1 MAGYSYKAM
10 NANGKTISGIID
22 ADSAKAARAKLRRDG
37 MYPTEIAEIS
47 EDKALRGKGLSM
59 EIDIK
64 SLRGKVGIQD
74 LAMTVRQLATMAGAG
89 IPLVESIGALSSQ
102 VEDVVL
108 KKTLSQ
114 VRDKVNEGSSLANAL
129 KDFPKIFTPLFI
141 NMVNAGENS
150 GTLDIVLARLAD
162 FTESQMQ
169 LQQKIRSA
177 MIYPIMMAIIGSGIM
192 GYLVAFVIPK
202 ITKIFEGMDK
212 ALPAMT
218 VALLSVS
225 LFIKSYWYLIVLA
238 IVGIVYGLRK
248 YRATEKGCELTDRM
262 LLKMPIY
269 GRLLLKVAVA
279 RFVRTLGTLLKSGVP
294 IMSALEIVKNVVNNK
309 VLEKAI
315 ENARENVK
323 EGEAIAKPLDRS
335 GIFPPVVI
343 HMIHVGESTGE
354 LENMLFRVADAY
366 EVEVETTI
374 NGLTAIFEPIM
385 LLAMAGL
392 VGFAVIAIL
401 LPIMDMTSGLQ

>member
-1 MAGYSYKAM
+1 M
-10 NANGKTISGIID
+10 NANGKTISGIVD
-22 ADSAKAARAKLRRDG
+22 AESAKAARAKLRRDG
-37 MYPTEIAEIS
+37 MFPTEIAEVS
-47 EDKALRGKGLSM
+47 EDKRLRGKGLSM

-64 SLRGKVGIQD
+64 SMRGKVGIQD

-89 IPLVESIGALSSQ
+89 IPLVESIGALSNQ

-129 KDFPKIFTPLFI
+129 KDFPKIFTPLFV
-141 NMVNAGENS
+141 NMVSAGENS
-150 GTLDIVLARLAD
+150 GTLDIVLSRLAD
-162 FTESQMQ
+162 FTESQMT
-169 LQQKIRSA
+169 LRQKIRSA
-177 MIYPIMMAIIGSGIM
+177 MIYPIMMAVIGSGIVS
-192 GYLVAFVIPK
+192 YLVAFVIPK

-212 ALPAMT
+212 ALPAVT
-218 VALLSVS
+218 LALLSVS
-225 LFIKSYWYLIVLA
+225 LFIKSYWYLIILMIA
-238 IVGIVYGLRK
+238 GIVYGLRRW
-248 YRATEKGCELTDRM
+248 RATERGRELSDRF
-262 LLKMPIY
+262 LLKLPIY
-269 GRLLLKVAVA
+269 GKLLLKIAVA

-323 EGEAIAKPLDRS
+323 EGEAIAKPLERS

-366 EVEVETTI
+366 EVEVESTI

>member
-1 MAGYSYKAM
+1 M
-10 NANGKTISGIID
+10 NANGKTISGIVD

-37 MYPTEIAEIS
+37 MFPTEIAEVS
-47 EDKALRGKGLSM
+47 EEKGLRGKGLSM

-89 IPLVESIGALSSQ
+89 IPLVESIGALSNQ

-129 KDFPKIFTPLFI
+129 KDFPKIFTPLFV
-141 NMVNAGENS
+141 NMVSAGENS
-150 GTLDIVLARLAD
+150 GTLDIVLSRLAD

-169 LQQKIRSA
+169 LRQKIRSA
-177 MIYPIMMAIIGSGIM
+177 MIYPIMMAIIGSGIVS
-192 GYLVAFVIPK
+192 YLVAFVIPK

-212 ALPAMT
+212 ALPAVT

-225 LFIKSYWYLIVLA
+225 LFIKSYWYLIILMIA
-238 IVGIVYGLRK
+238 GMVYGLRRW
-248 YRATEKGCELTDRM
+248 RATERGRELSDRF
-262 LLKMPIY
+262 LLKLPIY
-269 GRLLLKVAVA
+269 GKLLLKIAVA

-323 EGEAIAKPLDRS
+323 EGEAIAKPLERS

>member
-1 MAGYSYKAM
+1 MAVYSYKAM
-10 NANGKTISGIID
+10 NANGKTISGIVD
-22 ADSAKAARAKLRRDG
+22 AESAKAARAKLRRDG
-37 MYPTEIAEIS
+37 MFPTEIAEVS
-47 EDKALRGKGLSM
+47 EDKRLRGKGLSM

-64 SLRGKVGIQD
+64 SMRGKVGIQD

-89 IPLVESIGALSSQ
+89 IPLVESIGALSNQ

-129 KDFPKIFTPLFI
+129 KDFPKIFTPLFV
-141 NMVNAGENS
+141 NMVSAGENS
-150 GTLDIVLARLAD
+150 GTLDIVLSRLAD
-162 FTESQMQ
+162 FTESQMT
-169 LQQKIRSA
+169 LRQKIRSA
-177 MIYPIMMAIIGSGIM
+177 MIYPIMMAVIGSGIVS
-192 GYLVAFVIPK
+192 YLVAFVIPK

-212 ALPAMT
+212 ALPAVT
-218 VALLSVS
+218 LALLSVS
-225 LFIKSYWYLIVLA
+225 LFIKSYWYLIILMIA
-238 IVGIVYGLRK
+238 GIVYGLRRW
-248 YRATEKGCELTDRM
+248 RATERGRELSDRF
-262 LLKMPIY
+262 LLKLPIY
-269 GRLLLKVAVA
+269 GKLLLKIAVA

-323 EGEAIAKPLDRS
+323 EGEAIAKPLERS

-366 EVEVETTI
+366 EVEVESTI

>member
-1 MAGYSYKAM
+1 VAVYSYKAM
-10 NANGKTISGIID
+10 NANGKTISGIVD
-22 ADSAKAARAKLRRDG
+22 AESAKAARAKLRRDG
-37 MYPTEIAEIS
+37 MFPTEIAEVS
-47 EDKALRGKGLSM
+47 EDKRLRGKGLSM

-64 SLRGKVGIQD
+64 SMRGKVGIQD

-89 IPLVESIGALSSQ
+89 IPLVESIGALSNQ

-129 KDFPKIFTPLFI
+129 KDFPKIFTPLFV
-141 NMVNAGENS
+141 NMVSAGENS
-150 GTLDIVLARLAD
+150 GTLDIVLSRLAD
-162 FTESQMQ
+162 FTESQMT
-169 LQQKIRSA
+169 LRQKIRSA
-177 MIYPIMMAIIGSGIM
+177 MIYPIMMAVIGSGIVS
-192 GYLVAFVIPK
+192 YLVAFVIPK

-212 ALPAMT
+212 ALPAVT
-218 VALLSVS
+218 LALLSVS
-225 LFIKSYWYLIVLA
+225 LFIKSYWYLIILMIA
-238 IVGIVYGLRK
+238 GIVYGLRRW
-248 YRATEKGCELTDRM
+248 RATERGRELSDRF
-262 LLKMPIY
+262 LLKLPIY
-269 GRLLLKVAVA
+269 GKLLLKIAVA

-323 EGEAIAKPLDRS
+323 EGEAIAKPLERS

-366 EVEVETTI
+366 EVEVESTI

>member
-1 MAGYSYKAM
+1 MAVYSYKAM
-10 NANGKTISGIID
+10 NANGKTISGIVD

-37 MYPTEIAEIS
+37 MFPTEIAEVS
-47 EDKALRGKGLSM
+47 EEKGLRGKGLSM

-89 IPLVESIGALSSQ
+89 IPLVESIGALSNQ

-129 KDFPKIFTPLFI
+129 KDFPKIFTPLFV
-141 NMVNAGENS
+141 NMVSAGENS
-150 GTLDIVLARLAD
+150 GTLDIVLSRLAD

-169 LQQKIRSA
+169 LRQKIRSA
-177 MIYPIMMAIIGSGIM
+177 MIYPIMMAIIGSGIVS
-192 GYLVAFVIPK
+192 YLVAFVIPK

-212 ALPAMT
+212 ALPAVT

-225 LFIKSYWYLIVLA
+225 LFIKSYWYLIILMIA
-238 IVGIVYGLRK
+238 GMVYGLRRW
-248 YRATEKGCELTDRM
+248 RATERGRELSDRF
-262 LLKMPIY
+262 LLKLPIY
-269 GRLLLKVAVA
+269 GKLLLKIAVA

-323 EGEAIAKPLDRS
+323 EGEAIAKPLERS

>member
-1 MAGYSYKAM
+1 MAVYSYKAM
-10 NANGKTISGIID
+10 NANGKTISGIVD
-22 ADSAKAARAKLRRDG
+22 AESAKAARAKLRRDG
-37 MYPTEIAEIS
+37 MFPTEIAEVS
-47 EDKALRGKGLSM
+47 EEKGLRGKGLSM

-89 IPLVESIGALSSQ
+89 IPLVESIGALSNQ

-129 KDFPKIFTPLFI
+129 KDFPKIFSPLFV
-141 NMVNAGENS
+141 NMVSAGENS
-150 GTLDIVLARLAD
+150 GTLDIVLSRLAD
-162 FTESQMQ
+162 FTESQMH
-169 LQQKIRSA
+169 LRQKIRSA
-177 MIYPIMMAIIGSGIM
+177 MIYPVMMGIIGSGIVS
-192 GYLVAFVIPK
+192 YLVAFVIPK

-212 ALPAMT
+212 ALPAVT

-225 LFIKSYWYLIVLA
+225 LFIKNYWYLIILGLG
-238 IVGIVYGLRK
+238 GIVYGIR
-248 YRATEKGCELTDRM
+248 RWRNTERGRELSDRF
-262 LLKMPIY
+262 LLKLPIY
-269 GRLLLKVAVA
+269 GRLLLKIAVA

-294 IMSALEIVKNVVNNK
+294 IMAALEIVKNVVNNK

-323 EGEAIAKPLDRS
+323 EGEAIAKPLERS

-366 EVEVETTI
+366 EVEVESTI